1 MALARVLC
9 EVLVGRESEISL
21 LEDALLATLRGDGG
35 VVIVG
40 GEAGMGKTR
49 LVNDLVTR
57 ARRRGCVVMSGACS
71 EAELSLPYLPFL
83 EAIGNHLAREDVSA
97 LRERLGPAGE
107 DLAQL
112 FPQMGRPEPTGGDA
126 QQAKLRLFESILALL
141 RDAARSSAL
150 LVVLEDLHWADPATR
165 ELLDYATR
173 RLRSTNVLILATYR
187 TDEMHRKHALLPTI
201 EGWRRSGQVQMVELK
216 ALQPA
221 GIADIV
227 CTIFEESGISD
238 EFRDFLYDR
247 SEGNPFV
254 VEEMLRDALDRGDIF
269 HTERGWDRKAVNELR
284 IPRTV
289 RDTILHR
296 LERLSREEVA
306 VLSAAAVVGRSF
318 DLATLAEVT
327 AVDQTAVLSAIE
339 TGVTFQL
346 LEEDRANY
354 GRYQFRHALTR
365 EAVYEDMVVPRRQ
378 QLHARVAEVLSTRP
392 DRKSIDLAHH
402 LLLAGKFDEAVGM
415 CVAAADDAVKGR
427 AYRDAAALLERAA
440 PHVKDAAERG
450 RLLCR
455 AGDAYW
461 NNTEPALAKALL
473 EAGIA
478 DLEAGGLQL
487 EAAGWRVLL
496 GRCYWEL
503 QRSDLAREQFERAR
517 DVLETAGPSE
527 ALAVAYIRLSGL
539 DSFDRTGDGGIG
551 DAQRAAEVA
560 TAAGSGMALAWSWN
574 FLALAKIG
582 SGSID
587 EIFRHLEDS
596 YRAASDGG
604 YEFQASN
611 AVYNATWIAVHLGQ
625 GRRAKLW
632 ADRILAAATPGFAWP
647 PYINALFTLHTGNVG
662 EAINLSRKALQYS
675 RDLGHEKMMWRSA
688 VLLAQALAENLKPD
702 EALAQLPPISTR
714 VDGQD
719 AVYDGAA
726 RVRTHL
732 AAGNVEQ
739 ALADAKS
746 VSPAQ
751 ADLGS
756 PADAVS
762 EGAAPDPTW
771 LRSFLEAMPAHASSA
786 EVSPRSAAAHG
797 RLALY
802 DGRFED
808 AARLLAR
815 SEQSFRGEGFLLDAW
830 HVGRALAEAE
840 CGAGDSRAAQERLEA
855 IVAEAEESGGL
866 LAAKLAR
873 DTARKLGFDVAPAQE
888 MASVSASTDR
898 VSTGERMVSVLFAD
912 VRGFTE
918 MSGRIAPAD
927 MLERIG
933 SLQRWASQEVGR
945 HHGRIDK
952 FAGDAIMATFN
963 ISGESVDHTLQALK
977 AAIAIIDKAALAG
990 LPVGAGIAVGPAVV
1004 GRLADSA
1011 NVSVL
1016 GEVTNLAAR
1025 LQAQSPAGEV
1035 TMSEEALRRVGGWLK
1050 ERQLEPERLELEL
1063 KGFSA
1068 PIVAYRVRSGVSST
1082 PSPGA
1087 PARSAG
1093 GTRAEGDVQ

>member
-9 EVLVGRESEISL
+9 EELVGREFEISL

-49 LVNDLVTR
+49 LVSDLVTR
-57 ARRRGCVVMSGACS
+57 ARRRGCVVVSGVCS

-83 EAIGNHLAREDVSA
+83 EAIGNYLAREDIPA
-97 LRERLGPAGE
+97 LRERLGAACD

-112 FPQMGRPEPTGGDA
+112 FPQMGRAQPAGGEA
-126 QQAKLRLFESILALL
+126 QQAKLRLFESILLLL

-187 TDEMHRKHALLPTI
+187 TDEMHRRHALLPTI
-201 EGWRRSGQVQMVELK
+201 EAWRRSGQVQMVELK
-216 ALQPA
+216 ALQP
-221 GIADIV
+221 GGVADIV
-227 CTIFEESGISD
+227 CAIFEESRISD
-238 EFRDFLYDR
+238 EFRDFLHER

-254 VEEMLRDALDRGDIF
+254 IEEMLRDALDRGDIF
-269 HTERGWDRKAVNELR
+269 HTEQGWDRKAVNELR

-296 LERLSREEVA
+296 LERLSRDEIA

-327 AVDQTAVLSAIE
+327 GVDEAAVLSAIE
-339 TGVTFQL
+339 TGVTYQL
-346 LEEDRANY
+346 LEEDRAHY

-378 QLHARVAEVLSTRP
+378 QLHARVAEVLSSRP
-392 DRKSIDLAHH
+392 DRAAIDLAHH

-415 CVAAADDAVKGR
+415 CVVAAEDANSGR

-440 PHVKDAAERG
+440 PHVKDPAERG
-450 RLLCR
+450 RLLCK
-455 AGDAYW
+455 AGEAYW
-461 NNTEPALAKALL
+461 NNGEPGLGKTLL
-473 EAGIA
+473 EAGVA
-478 DLEAGGLQL
+478 DLESAAQPV
-487 EAAGWRVLL
+487 EAASWRVLL
-496 GRCYWEL
+496 GRCYWET
-503 QRSDLAREQFERAR
+503 QRSDLAREQYERAR

-539 DSFDRTGDGGIG
+539 DVFDRTGDGGIG
-551 DAQRAAEVA
+551 DAQRAAEIA

-582 SGSID
+582 GGFID
-587 EIFRHLEDS
+587 EGFRHLEDS
-596 YRAASDGG
+596 YAAAVTGG
-604 YEFQASN
+604 YELQAGN
-611 AVYNATWIAVHLGQ
+611 AVYNATWLAVHLGQ
-625 GRRAKLW
+625 GRRARIW
-632 ADRILAAATPGFAWP
+632 ADRIDETAPTGFPWL
-647 PYINALFTLHTGNVG
+647 PYLHALFVLHTGRVG
-662 EAINLSRKALQYS
+662 EAISLCRKALQS
-675 RDLGHEKMMWRSA
+675 ARDVGHEKMGWRSS
-688 VLLAQALAENLKPD
+688 VLLAQALAENLKPA
-702 EALAQLPPISTR
+702 EALAVLPPISTR

-719 AVYDGAA
+719 SVYDGAA

-732 AAGNVEQ
+732 AAGDVEG
-739 ALADAKS
+739 AMADAKS

-756 PADAVS
+756 PADAVA
-762 EGAAPDPTW
+762 EGAEPDPTW
-771 LRSFLEAMPAHASSA
+771 LRSFLEGMPKHATSGGA
-786 EVSPRSAAAHG
+786 SPRAVAARG

-802 DGRFED
+802 EGRFED
-808 AARLLAR
+808 ASRLLTR
-815 SEQSFRGEGFLLDAW
+815 SEQSFREEGFLLDAW
-830 HVGRALAEAE
+830 HLGRALAEAE
-840 CGAGDSRAAQERLEA
+840 AGAGDKPTAQHRLQA
-855 IVAEAEESGGL
+855 VIAEAEEAGAL
-866 LAAKLAR
+866 LAGKLAR
-873 DTARKLGFDVAPAQE
+873 DTARKLGLEVAPSRHVE
-888 MASVSASTDR
+888 SAPAATDR

-933 SLQRWASQEVGR
+933 SLQRWASQEVAK
-945 HHGRIDK
+945 HHGSIDK

-963 ISGESVDHTLQALK
+963 ITGERVDHTLDALR

-1035 TMSEEALRRVGGWLK
+1035 TLSEEALRRVSAWLE
-1050 ERQLEPERLELEL
+1050 ERGLEPERLELEL
-1063 KGFSA
+1063 KGFST
-1068 PIVAYRVRSGVSST
+1068 PVVAYRVRSGV
-1082 PSPGA
+1082 A
-1087 PARSAG
+1087 IN
-1093 GTRAEGDVQ
+1093 